1 MKWFKRKNRPLPED
15 QTCRNCGAQT
25 VGRYCHECGQDV
37 LAGRKQR
44 ILQLISQALD
54 NLFSL
59 EGKTPRTLAT
69 LMFLPGFLS
78 TQFRDGRIN
87 RYVHPVKL
95 FWMSTLILF
104 ALMVIQLDKADS
116 QDVININSTPPATQ
130 SGLTFS
136 FKSTSPSDTIQT
148 PLITEDADYEMLRE
162 KTNQILKYFTRY
174 APYASFLLIPM
185 FALLLA
191 LFFWRKK
198 EYFIY
203 HLTFTVHFHTF
214 LWIFCSVLMLV
225 NMVTHGWK
233 YPDWLAG
240 LLFFTPGVYFTVA
253 LRRYYKTKSWW
264 QAVWKTIIISLLYLI
279 LIITVTVSAII
290 LIYSDEVFG

>member
-1 MKWFKRKNRPLPED
+1 MKRIKRKIRPLPED
-15 QTCRNCGAQT
+15 HTCRNCGTET

-44 ILQLISQALD
+44 ILQLISQALTNVFALD
-54 NLFSL
+54 
-59 EGKTPRTLAT
+59 GKTPRTLSF
-69 LMFLPGFLS
+69 LMFRPGFLS
-78 TQFRDGRIN
+78 TEFREGRIN

-104 ALMVIQLDKADS
+104 ALMIIQLDKAEP
-116 QDVININSTPPATQ
+116 QININSTPTTTQ
-130 SGLTFS
+130 KGLTFS
-136 FKSTSPSDTIQT
+136 FNSSSPSDTIQVSSES
-148 PLITEDADYEMLRE
+148 EDIDYENIIQKKDQM
-162 KTNQILKYFTRY
+162 LKYFTRY
-174 APYASFLLIPM
+174 APYVSFLLIPT
-185 FALLLA
+185 FALLLV

-214 LWIFCSVLMLV
+214 LWIFFSLLMLV

-233 YPDWLAG
+233 YPGWLTG

-264 QAVWKTIIISLLYLI
+264 QAVWKTIIISLLYFV
-279 LIITVTVSAII
+279 LIIAVTVAAI
-290 LIYSDEVFG
+290 LFIYSEEVFA